1 MEVAAYDPGLD
12 GTSRAARAAEA
23 ERAWRERPGQL
34 EARRGEAREG
44 RARAEVWTK
53 EPHGGAYRRAG
64 PGARGGYDAL
74 EQLADGSAR
83 ERELGFER
91 PASGPT
97 TNFVGNH
104 MTQGAIDLVQAQL
117 ARRDPRQEEE
127 AWRRYMHTYHPPKR
141 IEADPAADGS
151 GGGAGPAPPE
161 REFPR
166 FQWRQR
172 GGEVRVDVPL
182 EEMGDARLEKFAAE
196 VEVERDMAEGDVL
209 AARIRFGGTPARAFA
224 LRRRLWARLS
234 SGPGAVRWE
243 VHGGSNT
250 LRIRLLKADP
260 KEEWSQ
266 LEAPRGGGRGGARAP
281 EPLRIAGAGG
291 GGEEVPGAGDQSE
304 RAVAT
309 PASVPPPD
317 LAALRWAIREGRRTK
332 QKGDGML
339 YRPLEEYRRREV
351 EEVKEALGDRT
362 RGDETEGRSSEE
374 LAQRGH
380 EAVSRGRWDEALELF
395 SAASREL
402 GVGTDAADGDAAA
415 SAAAAAAAA
424 AVLHTEMAGCHAQ
437 LGAPRAA
444 ADVATEAVRLCEVA
458 GLETTQVRARLRR
471 ALALEEL
478 ERFPEAAADFGWV
491 ARAGGAPARAA
502 QEGLA
507 RAGRG
512 ITQARELAG
521 RAEAEAAAAPPPAER
536 RAVPHA
542 GHPQF
547 VPRGKAGAP
556 F

>member
-23 ERAWRERPGQL
+23 EREWRERPGQL
-34 EARRGEAREG
+34 EARRGAAREG

-74 EQLADGSAR
+74 EQRADGSAR

-141 IEADPAADGS
+141 IEAAAGGS
-151 GGGAGPAPPE
+151 GGGGGGGAAPAPPPE
-161 REFPR
+161 REIPR

-196 VEVERDMAEGDVL
+196 VEVEREVAEREALV
-209 AARIRFGGTPARAFA
+209 ARVWFGGTPARAFA
-224 LRRRLWARLS
+224 LRRRLWGRLS

-250 LRIRLLKADP
+250 LRIRLRKADP

-281 EPLRIAGAGG
+281 EPLSLAGAGG
-291 GGEEVPGAGDQSE
+291 GAEEAGAGDQSE
-304 RAVAT
+304 CAVA
-309 PASVPPPD
+309 PAASVPPPPPD

-339 YRPLEEYRRREV
+339 YRPLEEYRRREAD
-351 EEVKEALGDRT
+351 ELKEVPRDRA
-362 RGDETEGRSSEE
+362 RGDATEGRSSEE

-380 EAVSRGRWDEALELF
+380 EAVARGRWDEALELF

-402 GVGTDAADGDAAA
+402 GVGSDATPP
-415 SAAAAAAAA
+415 AAAAAAAA
-424 AVLHTEMAGCHAQ
+424 DLHVEMAGCHAQ

-444 ADVATEAVRLCEVA
+444 ADVATEAVKLCEVA
-458 GLETTQVRARLRR
+458 GGLETTQVRARLRR

-491 ARAGGAPARAA
+491 ARAGGAPVRAA

-512 ITQARELAG
+512 VAQARELAG

-536 RAVPHA
+536 RAIPHA